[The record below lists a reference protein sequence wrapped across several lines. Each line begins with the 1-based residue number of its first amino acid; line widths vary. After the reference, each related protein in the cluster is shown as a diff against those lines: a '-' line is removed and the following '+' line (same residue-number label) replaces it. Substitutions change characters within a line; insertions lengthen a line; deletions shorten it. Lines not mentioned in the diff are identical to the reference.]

1 MNNFMFKTLIE
12 RKLIDLNSEAGKAY
26 QKIKASLEVAIRG
39 KKSKVIGFISVNHN
53 EGKSTALLNIANSF
67 ASIGKKVLVIDADN
81 KGASL
86 HLYFA
91 LPNEKGLS
99 DIILDDAKVD
109 ECIVSTGQ
117 NFDLITSGKEV
128 EYTDSISGSDKISKL
143 LDELKEKYDLIFVNV
158 APTKSSNDAVL
169 LAHVIE
175 GFVLVIKRKSTKST
189 DLDDA
194 LKYLTLNQKV
204 NLIGFIAT
212 NAKSK

>member
-12 RKLIDLNSEAGKAY
+12 RKLIDLNSEAGKEY
-26 QKIKASLEVAIRG
+26 QKIKASLEVAIRE

-81 KGASL
+81 NGASL

-91 LPNEKGLS
+91 LPTATGLS

>member
-26 QKIKASLEVAIRG
+26 QKIKASLEVAIRE
-39 KKSKVIGFISVNHN
+39 KKSKVIGFISVNHA

-67 ASIGKKVLVIDADN
+67 AITGKKVLAIDADI
-81 KGASL
+81 KSPSL

-91 LPNEKGLS
+91 LPNEKGFS
-99 DIILDDAKVD
+99 DIILNNEEIEENIKNVG
-109 ECIVSTGQ
+109 E
-117 NFDLITSGKEV
+117 NLDLITAGSETA
-128 EYTDSISGSDKISKL
+128 YTDLVTGNDKIASL
-143 LDELKEKYDLIFVNV
+143 LNQLKDKYDLIFVNI
-158 APTKSSNDAVL
+158 APTKTSNDATL
-169 LAHVIE
+169 LARAID

-189 DLDDA
+189 DLEA
-194 LKYLTLNQKV
+194 SLKYLTLNQKI